1 MTRRRWDAALEDYY
15 AEHDE
20 MLLDGDARGPA
31 YVVIGEER
39 RGEPAGAPEGT
50 VARVRDVRQIARDPD
65 DNRDWVLDAVV
76 DCDASDE
83 AGELVLATTALH
95 RLDG

>member
-1 MTRRRWDAALEDYY
+1 
-15 AEHDE
+15 
-20 MLLDGDARGPA
+20 MLLDGDARGPS
-31 YVVIGEER
+31 YVVIGDER
-39 RGEPAGAPEGT
+39 RGQPVGAPEPT
-50 VARVRDVRQIARDPD
+50 TARVRGVRQIVRDPD

-83 AGELVLATTALH
+83 AGELVLAVTALH

>member
-1 MTRRRWDAALEDYY
+1 MWRSARSAAASRWVRRRAT
-15 AEHDE
+15 
-20 MLLDGDARGPA
+20 AR
-31 YVVIGEER
+31 IQL
-39 RGEPAGAPEGT
+39 
-50 VARVRDVRQIARDPD
+50 VRQIVRDPD

-83 AGELVLATTALH
+83 AGELVLATSALH